1 MKLKE
6 IKGFEGFKLQG
17 IFYSMLSLYALK
29 NLQAQPNQFIDD
41 YDKEEN
47 QEKRKQIMLNMVKTT
62 DSLDKDD
69 LAFLCSFAKDKNG
82 IPYSKNTVPSL
93 SVDEINEIIV
103 NLFDEFLKISLF
115 FSQKKITNK

>member
-1 MKLKE
+1 MELKE

-41 YDKEEN
+41 YDKEES

-103 NLFDEFLKISLF
+103 NLSDEFLKISLF
-115 FSQKKITNK
+115 FSQKKTANK

>member
-1 MKLKE
+1 MELKE

-115 FSQKKITNK
+115 FSQKKTVNK

>member
-1 MKLKE
+1 MELKE
-6 IKGFEGFKLQG
+6 IKGFECFKLQV

-62 DSLDKDD
+62 DSLDKDE
-69 LAFLCSFAKDKNG
+69 LAFLC
-82 IPYSKNTVPSL
+82 
-93 SVDEINEIIV
+93 
-103 NLFDEFLKISLF
+103 
-115 FSQKKITNK
+115 

>member
-1 MKLKE
+1 MELKE
-6 IKGFEGFKLQG
+6 IKGYEGFKLQG

-103 NLFDEFLKISLF
+103 NLFDKFLKISLF
-115 FSQKKITNK
+115 FSQKKTVNK

>member
-1 MKLKE
+1 MELKE

-93 SVDEINEIIV
+93 SIDEINEIIV

-115 FSQKKITNK
+115 FSQKKTVNK